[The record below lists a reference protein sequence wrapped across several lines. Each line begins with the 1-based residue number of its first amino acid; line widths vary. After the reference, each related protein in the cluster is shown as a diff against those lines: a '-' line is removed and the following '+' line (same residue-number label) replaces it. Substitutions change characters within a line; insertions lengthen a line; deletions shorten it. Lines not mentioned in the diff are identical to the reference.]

1 MQSNGISFGSP
12 LGPALADIFMIEL
25 EKAMLPELTEC
36 IKYWKRYVDDMI
48 SLVKL
53 GTINKFL

>member
-1 MQSNGISFGSP
+1 MQINGISFGSP
-12 LGPALADIFMIEL
+12 LGLALADIFMIEL